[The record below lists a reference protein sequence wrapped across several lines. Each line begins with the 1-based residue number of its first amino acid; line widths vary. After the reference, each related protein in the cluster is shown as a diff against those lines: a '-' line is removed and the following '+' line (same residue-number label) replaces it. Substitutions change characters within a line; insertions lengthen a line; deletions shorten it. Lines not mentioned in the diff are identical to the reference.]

1 MARAAPPVLV
11 LKGAD
16 NVGVACR
23 PIAAGETV
31 TAAGAKLSARSP
43 VPRAHKIALRP
54 IAKGEKV
61 IRSGVP
67 IGSATAAI
75 AAGDHVHTHNL
86 ASDYMPTF
94 TFGGPLRFGR
104 DAS

>member
-1 MARAAPPVLV
+1 MTRTAPAIIVVKAA
-11 LKGAD
+11 D
-16 NVGVACR
+16 TVGVACR

-31 TAAGAKLSARSP
+31 TAAGTTVTALAA

-54 IAKGEKV
+54 IAKGEQV
-61 IRSGVP
+61 VRAGVP
-67 IGSATAAI
+67 IGRATAAI
-75 AAGDHVHTHNL
+75 AAGEHVHTQNL

-94 TFGGPLRFGR
+94 TFDGPLRFVE